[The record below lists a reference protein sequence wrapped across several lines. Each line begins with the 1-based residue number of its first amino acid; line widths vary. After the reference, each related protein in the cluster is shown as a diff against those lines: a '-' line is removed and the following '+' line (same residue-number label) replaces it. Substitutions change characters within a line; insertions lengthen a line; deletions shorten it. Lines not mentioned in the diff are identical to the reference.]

1 MQESFFAGKAGRS
14 EILAHGTT
22 IDPEYFKGYPFYPI
36 SPTLGCLCAKEIW
49 NIFNGSL
56 QESHQLQLANG
67 LVQQKKQKG
76 LLMVIN
82 IDNQNSPVDASK
94 IRDLLENYERNHLK

>member
-1 MQESFFAGKAGRS
+1 
-14 EILAHGTT
+14 T
-22 IDPEYFKGYPFYPI
+22 IDPEYFKGFPFYPI

-49 NIFNGSL
+49 NIFNGRL

-82 IDNQNSPVDASK
+82 IDNQASPVDSSK
-94 IRDLLENYERNHLK
+94 IRELLDNFESNYLKQLP